1 MFAAEGSSMVIIW
14 PILWILFMLGLV
26 VTTIVVAI
34 RENKARALAAKQ
46 MMSTQPGISMTD
58 DGAAEGQSGDQFGG
72 SVDFAEFDESSFK

>member
-1 MFAAEGSSMVIIW
+1 
-14 PILWILFMLGLV
+14 MLGLV

-34 RENKARALAAKQ
+34 QENKARALAAKQ

-58 DGAAEGQSGDQFGG
+58 DGVADGQTGDQFGGG